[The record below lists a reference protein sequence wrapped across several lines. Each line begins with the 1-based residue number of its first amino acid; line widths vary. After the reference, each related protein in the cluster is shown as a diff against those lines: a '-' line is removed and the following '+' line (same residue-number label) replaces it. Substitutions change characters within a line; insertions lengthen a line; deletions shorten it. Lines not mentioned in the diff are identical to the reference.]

1 MPSEGRVTVLPRV
14 AWRRRVGELI
24 TEWFT
29 AIRKANE
36 SATAA
41 RDSSRR
47 DLQRVAL
54 ERPEIFYKDSVSF
67 GENLHRI
74 GKGLFQEAVK
84 ESTGILSAMMRR
96 GCTVTAS
103 SSKEDVADFVR
114 FLETKFEKY
123 KRFALDGPMQG
134 RESATTDETREAQTP
149 PSPVREVARTPSGA
163 TKRVSPNPERMG
175 EHAKKPAR
183 QKSRAA
189 PPTDAD
195 VEESEATASEGSSKG
210 PTLAEGARRAKSKAK
225 AKSAPATL
233 ATQNAFCA
241 LEGRVSRRER
251 GEV

>member
-36 SATAA
+36 NATAA

-47 DLQRVAL
+47 DLQRVTL
-54 ERPEIFYKDSVSF
+54 ERPEIFYEDSVSF
-67 GENLHRI
+67 WENLRRT

-114 FLETKFEKY
+114 FLESYVGMDEPEWSKFEKY
-123 KRFALDGPMQG
+123 KRFALDGG
-134 RESATTDETREAQTP
+134 ESDDTRENYENEFRVQ
-149 PSPVREVARTPSGA
+149 VERSGFGIT
-163 TKRVSPNPERMG
+163 TKDIHPY
-175 EHAKKPAR
+175 
-183 QKSRAA
+183 
-189 PPTDAD
+189 
-195 VEESEATASEGSSKG
+195 
-210 PTLAEGARRAKSKAK
+210 
-225 AKSAPATL
+225 PATIFD
-233 ATQNAFCA
+233 N
-241 LEGRVSRRER
+241 SRETKDKVAESLSSRLPSS
-251 GEV
+251 GGTGKCK